1 MTENEIIEKITP
13 LFRDIF
19 AEPDLLV
26 HAGLTAEQVERWD
39 SLSNVNLIMSI
50 ERTFSIRFALGELKK
65 LQNVGEMIRLIQE
78 KI

>member
-1 MTENEIIEKITP
+1 MTDAEIIEQLTP

-19 AEPDLLV
+19 ADPSLV
-26 HAGLTAEQVERWD
+26 ISHDLTAEQVERWD

-50 ERTFSIRFALGELKK
+50 EKMFGIRFALGELKK